1 MFISKKH
8 LSRRTFLGA
17 TGVAIGLPLL
27 DAMIPA
33 AVAQELTAAK
43 PQARFAFMYTPHG
56 YILKQWV
63 PDAVGAGFELK
74 PIHTSLAPFRDRLLV
89 LSNLAM
95 RPDNTAGSGHAT
107 SSSTYLSGA
116 LAKETRGADVEAGTT
131 IDQLI
136 ARKIGQDTPLP
147 SLELAIEDNS
157 NMIGICDGTSSCVYL
172 DSFSWSSPTTP
183 LPVQINPRVVF
194 ERMFGKGGTPAE
206 RAARSREDRSL
217 IDAVAESARALE
229 RDLAAPDRARVDD
242 YLANLREVERR
253 IGNLEKKATDLNL
266 DIPDAPTDIPELYE
280 DHVSLMFDLQV
291 LAFQT
296 DTTRVTTFMLSRE
309 LNNRTYPQIGVPSQ
323 HHAISHHGYD
333 PSKEVLHAKINAYH
347 VTLFSRYLEKMR
359 DTQDGDGSLLD
370 HTLVMYGSGMGDGNV
385 HSKNPISSLL
395 VGGANG
401 KLKGGRHVRS
411 ADNTPHANVL
421 AAILDVAGVPSEGIG
436 NSTSAI
442 DLG

>member
-1 MFISKKH
+1 MFIAKKH
-8 LSRRTFLGA
+8 LSRRTFLRA
-17 TGVAIGLPLL
+17 AGVGIGLPLL

-33 AVAQELTAAK
+33 AVAQQLTAAK
-43 PQARFAFMYTPHG
+43 PNARFAFVYTPHG

-63 PDAVGAGFELK
+63 PDAVGKSFELK
-74 PIHTSLAPFRDRLLV
+74 PIHTSLAPFREQLV
-89 LSNLAM
+89 ILSNLAM

-116 LAKETRGADVEAGTT
+116 LAKNTRGADVEAGTT
-131 IDQLI
+131 IDQII
-136 ARKIGQDTPLP
+136 ARKIGQETPLP

-194 ERMFGKGGTPAE
+194 ERMFGEGGTPEE
-206 RAARSREDRSL
+206 RAARGREDRSL
-217 IDAVAESARALE
+217 IDAVVESTRKLE
-229 RDLAAPDRARVDD
+229 RELGAADRARVDD
-242 YLANLREVERR
+242 YLGNLREVERR
-253 IGNLEKKATDLNL
+253 IGNLEKNAADLHL
-266 DIPDAPTDIPELYE
+266 DVPDAPTDIPELYE

-296 DTTRVTTFMLSRE
+296 DTTRVTTFMMSRE
-309 LNNRTYPQIGVPSQ
+309 LNNRTYPQIGVPNQ

-333 PSKEVLHAKINAYH
+333 PSKEGLHAKINAYH
-347 VTLFSRYLEKMR
+347 VALFSRYLEKMR
-359 DTQDGDGSLLD
+359 NTPDGDGNLLD

-401 KLKGGRHVRS
+401 KLEGGRHIRL
-411 ADNTPHANVL
+411 ADDTPHANVL
-421 AAILDVAGVPSEGIG
+421 ASILNVAGIQTESIANGTGAVALS
-436 NSTSAI
+436 
-442 DLG
+442 